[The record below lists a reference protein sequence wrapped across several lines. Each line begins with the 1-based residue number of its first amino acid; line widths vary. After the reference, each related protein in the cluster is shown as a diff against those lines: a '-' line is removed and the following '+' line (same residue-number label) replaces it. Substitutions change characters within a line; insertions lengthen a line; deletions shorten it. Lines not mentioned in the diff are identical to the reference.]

1 MGCGPDFMGGMG
13 MLLLPRRRGGMS
25 QGLEVDLTEARA
37 GAWDGYAL
45 GGQETNI
52 HSIYSSHIV

>member
-1 MGCGPDFMGGMG
+1 MGCAPDFMGGMG
-13 MLLLPRRRGGMS
+13 MLLPPRRRGGMS

-45 GGQETNI
+45 GGQETK
-52 HSIYSSHIV
+52 